1 MMRILITGGAGFLG
15 SALANR
21 LYREG
26 HEVLVLDDLSA
37 GDRAR
42 LDEGVFFHRASVQ
55 DRPRLWT
62 LLQGVEMVY
71 HLAARTSVAESVNYP
86 REYNAVNVDGTLAL
100 LEAMR
105 DVRTPR
111 LVFTSSGALYGEQAQ
126 QPVSEEALPNPRSP
140 YAVSK
145 LAAEHYIHTVGRL
158 WGIETVALRIFN
170 AYGPGQPLPP
180 FHAPVVPR
188 FLHQAVGGGSLVIFG
203 DGHQTRDFVYL
214 DDVVEAL
221 VAVLARQG
229 LGGATINIGSGVET
243 SIERLARLVLRLTGS
258 HSNILYSPKEG
269 GGVSRLC
276 ADLRRAEALID
287 YRPAVSLEEGLRR
300 TLALDP
306 RFAR

>member
-1 MMRILITGGAGFLG
+1 MRLLITGGAGFLG

-21 LYREG
+21 LHRAG

-37 GDRAR
+37 GERER
-42 LDEGVFFHRASVQ
+42 LDKGIFFHRVSIQ

-62 LLQGVEMVY
+62 LLQGVEVVY

-86 REYNAVNVDGTLAL
+86 REYNAINVDGTLAL

-105 DVRTPR
+105 DVRTPK
-111 LVFTSSGALYGEQAQ
+111 LIFTSSGALYGEQAK
-126 QPVSEEALPNPRSP
+126 QPVPEEALPNPRSP

-145 LAAEHYIHTVGRL
+145 LAAEHYIHTVGQL

-203 DGHQTRDFVYL
+203 HGRQTRDFVYL

-221 VAVLARQG
+221 ATVLKREG
-229 LGGATINIGSGVET
+229 LSGMTINIGSGVET
-243 SIERLARLVLRLTGS
+243 SIEALAHLILRLTGS
-258 HSNILYSPKEG
+258 HSNILYSPRESG
-269 GGVSRLC
+269 GISRLC
-276 ADLRRAEALID
+276 ADLRRAQALLG

-300 TLALDP
+300 TLKLDP
-306 RFAR
+306 RFSR